1 MLSSLKS
8 TKKKTTL
15 TIRVKRAEKWNG
27 KWRRR
32 LQRCKRFLVIGQYN
46 QTVKTDHKPQARK
59 KSTWDQ
65 KNKYFKMRTITW
77 ETCSHTI
84 HWVFRG
90 ILLQLYY
97 HSLKYAYTWV
107 SFMSLIPDPFSFSR
121 ASQKLPQ
128 RRLHH
133 RKLRKTQFLPS
144 WNKNLGSVIFS
155 LWILFLSFPPTCFV
169 KGTKRTASL
178 RIHIDI
184 VLLKSTR
191 SYAVSLQ
198 THKHSY
204 INSQSN
210 S

>member
-1 MLSSLKS
+1 MQRTYKLLCCNTHRQCSAAWNQPNKN
-8 TKKKTTL
+8 KNKNTL

-46 QTVKTDHKPQARK
+46 QTVRTDHKPQARK

-65 KNKYFKMRTITW
+65 KNKYFKIRTITW

-97 HSLKYAYTWV
+97 SSLKHAYTWV
-107 SFMSLIPDPFSFSR
+107 FFMSLIPYPFSFSR

-128 RRLHH
+128 RRL
-133 RKLRKTQFLPS
+133 TSPQAEENSVFAFLEQEPWLS
-144 WNKNLGSVIFS
+144 NFLTMDFIFV
-155 LWILFLSFPPTCFV
+155 LPTYLFCQ
-169 KGTKRTASL
+169 G
-178 RIHIDI
+178 
-184 VLLKSTR
+184 
-191 SYAVSLQ
+191 
-198 THKHSY
+198 
-204 INSQSN
+204 N
-210 S
+210 